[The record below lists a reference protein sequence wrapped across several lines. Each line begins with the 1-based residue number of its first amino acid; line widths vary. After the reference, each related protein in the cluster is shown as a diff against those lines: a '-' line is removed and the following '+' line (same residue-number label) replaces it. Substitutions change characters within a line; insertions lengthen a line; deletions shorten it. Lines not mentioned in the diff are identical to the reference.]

1 MCVSEAVRRADARLP
16 VPACPRNASVV
27 RRGAQDYSLDLGVGS
42 GLRPT
47 PIAHE
52 RPSPV
57 SSASNSRPVARVR
70 PASTIVAPAGS
81 STRYRLTKSEPTHCA
96 NREPS
101 SGHGHRG
108 LHVVDGAAVPSA
120 IGVNPSDS
128 ILAMAERNMERAIR
142 RILGDELWV
151 APEMADVTPA
161 DVSEDRAMMIM
172 SAQRRERSGNG
183 DRFREAMTAG

>member
-1 MCVSEAVRRADARLP
+1 
-16 VPACPRNASVV
+16 
-27 RRGAQDYSLDLGVGS
+27 
-42 GLRPT
+42 
-47 PIAHE
+47 
-52 RPSPV
+52 
-57 SSASNSRPVARVR
+57 
-70 PASTIVAPAGS
+70 
-81 STRYRLTKSEPTHCA
+81 
-96 NREPS
+96 
-101 SGHGHRG
+101 
-108 LHVVDGAAVPSA
+108 VVDGAAVPSA